1 LYFIN
6 LMHFD
11 KIHNKGQ
18 ARLFKNEY
26 LEYLTKTHPL
36 VIWGMYLPL
45 IVFMLYFCAAEL
57 SFTALQTGLFF
68 LAGMVLWSLFEYTIH
83 RFVFHFFA
91 ESERAKKMVYIIHGN
106 HHEFPR
112 DKERLFMPAV
122 PSLLIA
128 SVIFCIMYGFA
139 YLAKSTGVVFA
150 FFPGFL
156 MGYLIYG
163 SMHYAIHAWNPPFK
177 WMKPLWR
184 NHHLHHYK
192 NVELGFGVSSTLWD
206 HVFGTM
212 FDLKKEKEDKEKVQ
226 ELMFNGS
233 ISKKQLQQ

>member
-1 LYFIN
+1 MKFE
-6 LMHFD
+6 

-18 ARLFKNEY
+18 ARLFKNQY
-26 LEYLTKTHPL
+26 LEYMTKTHPL
-36 VIWGMYLPL
+36 VIWGLYVPI
-45 IVFMLYFCAAEL
+45 IVLMIWFSYTGIGFSGSKIWV
-57 SFTALQTGLFF
+57 SFFG
-68 LAGMVLWSLFEYTIH
+68 GMFVWSIFEYTIH

-91 ESERAKKMVYIIHGN
+91 ESKRAKQIVYVIHGN
-106 HHEFPR
+106 HHEYPR
-112 DKERLFMPAV
+112 DKERLFMPPV

-128 SVIFCIMYGFA
+128 VTIFSIIYGVS
-139 YLAKSTGVVFA
+139 YLFGASNYAFS

-156 MGYLIYG
+156 LGYLIYG

-192 NVELGFGVSSTLWD
+192 NEELGFGVSSTLWD

-226 ELMFNGS
+226 ELMFNS
-233 ISKKQLQQ
+233 SKSQPHLQEQ